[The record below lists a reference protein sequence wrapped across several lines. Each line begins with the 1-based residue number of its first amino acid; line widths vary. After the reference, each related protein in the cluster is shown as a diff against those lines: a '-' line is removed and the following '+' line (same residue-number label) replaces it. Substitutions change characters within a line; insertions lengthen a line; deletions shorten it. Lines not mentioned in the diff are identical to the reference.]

1 MKRILRHFVIDTY
14 SLWLTSRAASGM
26 AFEGGLKTL
35 ILAGIAVTLV
45 SVFAKPI
52 INLLLLPIN
61 LISFGLFRWVA
72 SAVILYLV
80 TLLVKDFKVLFFNFA
95 GYKSVWFDIPSLY
108 FEGWV
113 AFVAFS
119 FFLSLLTSVIY
130 WLLK

>member
-1 MKRILRHFVIDTY
+1 MKRVLRHFVIDTY
-14 SLWLTSRAASGM
+14 SLWLTSRAAEGM
-26 AFEGGLKTL
+26 VFDGGIKTL
-35 ILAGIAVTLV
+35 IFAGIAVTLV

-80 TLLVKDFKVLFFNFA
+80 TLLIKDFKILHFNFL
-95 GYKSVWFDIPSLY
+95 GYKSIWVDVPNLY
-108 FEGWV
+108 FEGWL